1 MRFSAIMLMCA
12 AAFLGCDADTKDL
25 EWSHVADSIRVLSV
39 AATSDVT
46 WIGTDGG
53 LIRLDAFRKMLYTPS
68 NSPLTGLAVT
78 ALAVDANGTVW
89 IANGAD
95 GTWTYD
101 GSQWTRMTTD
111 SGLPGNRIVDFDT
124 GPSGLWMAATNA
136 IACYQAGQLSLRPP
150 PHSGWLTFPFTAVTE
165 SLDGTIWIG
174 TRGGGIIQIKDSV
187 WTRFNVQN
195 SPLQS
200 NIVYEVDADPQGGV
214 WIGEGG
220 LTHYT
225 DGGWET
231 FNITNSNLPQN
242 DVVAIAATSN
252 DVWLGTLDDGLVRIA
267 NQQWYVYRKDNSILK
282 SNRISSIV
290 AVATDIFVGT
300 SYGLVKIRR

>member
-1 MRFSAIMLMCA
+1 MLMYST
-12 AAFLGCDADTKDL
+12 AFLGCDGDTKDL
-25 EWSHVADSIRVLSV
+25 EWSRVADSIRVLSV

-53 LIRLDAFRKMLYTPS
+53 LIRQDAFRKMLYTPS

-78 ALAVDANGTVW
+78 ALVVDASGIVW

-101 GSQWTRMTTD
+101 GTQWTRMTTD

-124 GPSGLWMAATNA
+124 GPSGLWMTATNA
-136 IACYQAGQLSLRPP
+136 IACYQAGRFLLRPP
-150 PHSGWLTFPFTAVTE
+150 PNSGWLTFPFTAVAE
-165 SLDGTIWIG
+165 SLDGTVWIG
-174 TRGGGIIQIKDSV
+174 TRGGGIIRIEDTV

-200 NIVYEVDADPQGGV
+200 NIIYEVEADPQGGI

-225 DGGWET
+225 DGRWET
-231 FNITNSNLPQN
+231 FNITNSKLPQN

-267 NQQWYVYRKDNSILK
+267 SHQWYVYRNGNSILK
-282 SNRISSIV
+282 SNRISSIA
-290 AVATDIFVGT
+290 AVTTDIFVGT
-300 SYGLVKIRR
+300 SYGLVKIGR